1 MNYDYKFITKITG
14 VYKRSPISQKNMI
27 KLSENSGRIR
37 SMLFLDKLKKYI
49 GNFEKAPMLHR
60 KLEGGGGI
68 IAVSTRQKNRY
79 KINLEVRQKIR
90 Y

>member
-27 KLSENSGRIR
+27 KLSKNSGRIR

-49 GNFEKAPMLHR
+49 GYFEEAPMLYR
-60 KLEGGGGI
+60 KLEGRI
-68 IAVSTRQKNRY
+68 ITVSTRRKNRY